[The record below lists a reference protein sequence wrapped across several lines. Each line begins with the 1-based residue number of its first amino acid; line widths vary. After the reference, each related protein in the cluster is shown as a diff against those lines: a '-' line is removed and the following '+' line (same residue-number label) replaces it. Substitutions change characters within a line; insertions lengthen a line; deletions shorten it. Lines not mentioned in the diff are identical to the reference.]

1 MSTAGGSL
9 EKAEIEILNGK
20 HTGEIIECRFNPP
33 EYVTQNRVTY
43 GDVQGT
49 GSGASIQQFV
59 NKGAET
65 LTMELFFD
73 TSAEQTDV
81 REEYLDSLDL
91 LVSVDPELHAPPV
104 CQFVWG
110 NGIAFTALVERL
122 DTRFTMFQRSG
133 VPVRAKVDI
142 TFKEYKTAE
151 FNRLEVSAEST
162 DVTKAWTVTE
172 GDTLWLIAAEEY
184 GDASQWRVIAEANDL
199 HNPRSLEPGQDLELP
214 PL

>member
-1 MSTAGGSL
+1 MSNAGGSL

-20 HTGEIIECRFNPP
+20 HKGEIIECRFNPP
-33 EYVTQNRVTY
+33 EYTTQNRINY
-43 GDVQGT
+43 GNLQAT

-59 NKGAET
+59 EKGAET

-73 TSAEQTDV
+73 TSEAQKDV
-81 REEYLDSLDL
+81 REEYLNSLDL
-91 LVSVDPELHAPPV
+91 LVQVDPELHAPPI

-122 DTRFTMFQRSG
+122 DKQFTMFQRSG
-133 VPVRAKVDI
+133 VPVRARVDI
-142 TFKEYKTAE
+142 TFKEYRTSE
-151 FNRLEVSAEST
+151 YQRLEVSAEST

-184 GDASQWRVIAEANDL
+184 GDASQWRLIADANDI
-199 HNPRSLEPGQDLELP
+199 HNPRDLEPGQELELP
-214 PL
+214 PM

>member
-1 MSTAGGSL
+1 MSNAGGSL

-20 HTGEIIECRFNPP
+20 HNGEIIECRFNPP
-33 EYVTQNRVTY
+33 EYVTHNRVTY
-43 GDVQGT
+43 GDLQGT

-59 NKGAET
+59 EKRAET

-73 TSAEQTDV
+73 TSEEQTDV
-81 REEYLDSLDL
+81 REAYLDSLDL

-122 DTRFTMFQRSG
+122 DKRFTMFQRSG
-133 VPVRAKVDI
+133 VPIRAKVDI
-142 TFKEYKTAE
+142 TFKEYKTPEYQRREIA
-151 FNRLEVSAEST
+151 AEST

-184 GDASQWRVIAEANDL
+184 GDASQWRVIAEANDI
-199 HNPRSLEPGQDLELP
+199 HNPRALDPGQELELP